1 MEDMNERMRE
11 LERKSR
17 AAFDAS
23 VDSMDG
29 ASRSK
34 LARARAA
41 AVGELGRRRFA
52 GPAAWLPAGA
62 AAAAIAAAIL
72 WQREEA
78 GSPRPPEATTVALE
92 DLEIVTG
99 GEDFDLLTEDAD
111 FVAWAAAESDGVG

>member
-29 ASRSK
+29 ATRSK
-34 LARARAA
+34 LARSRAA
-41 AVGELGRRRFA
+41 AIRALKRGRFA
-52 GPAAWLPAGA
+52 GPAAWVPAGVA
-62 AAAAIAAAIL
+62 AAALAAAIL

-78 GSPRPPEATTVALE
+78 SLPRDPATAVVALE
-92 DLEIVTG
+92 DLDIVTG
-99 GEDFDLLTEDAD
+99 GEDFDFLAEDAD
-111 FVAWAAAESDGVG
+111 FVAWAASESDGAG